1 MAGRGLCSG
10 LELRLRRFAS
20 DDILFK
26 VVMSMFQTLRRF
38 LPLGLVCCLTST
50 AQFNRR
56 IILVVAG
63 LLAGTGCF
71 SFGVMSATASSISYP
86 GPLVGNTVIYSV
98 DATHSVTESSVTDGV
113 PLFGAPSLSG
123 DSIDF
128 NPAGFG
134 SFAQNGAL
142 DVTDGQLTFMVTAK
156 PGQAI
161 KNIKF
166 NEAGIVT
173 LLGIGGAATSASDKL
188 SVFINIQAVDGVG
201 INSINLTPT
210 DFFPQPIFTPK
221 GSFNL
226 AVDGPLNTAPWSGYL
241 LADLQQVLV
250 NKGIK
255 FTTGITK
262 ISVNLDNQLMTTSE
276 RNTQALIDKKDFF
289 IVTVNSP
296 EPSSCVLALLA
307 MLGAALFAR
316 RRSA

>member
-1 MAGRGLCSG
+1 
-10 LELRLRRFAS
+10 
-20 DDILFK
+20 
-26 VVMSMFQTLRRF
+26 MSMFQTLRRVV
-38 LPLGLVCCLTST
+38 PHGLASSLAAT
-50 AQFNRR
+50 ARFEGRR
-56 IILVVAG
+56 YD
-63 LLAGTGCF
+63 LLAGLFAVAGWL
-71 SFGVMSATASSISYP
+71 SFGMMSATAGSISYP

-98 DATHSVTESSVTDGV
+98 DATHSVTESSVTDAV
-113 PLFGAPSLSG
+113 PLFGPPSLSG

-166 NEAGIVT
+166 SEAGIVT
-173 LLGIGGAATSASDKL
+173 LLGLGNAATSASDKL
-188 SVFINIQAVDGVG
+188 TVFINIQGVDGVG
-201 INSINLTPT
+201 INSINLTPA
-210 DFFPQPIFTPK
+210 DFLPYPIFAPK

-241 LADLQQVLV
+241 FADLQQVLV
-250 NKGIK
+250 NKGIH
-255 FTTGITK
+255 FTTGVTK
-262 ISVNLDNQLMTTSE
+262 ISVNLDNQLMTTSQP
-276 RNTQALIDKKDFF
+276 NTQALIDKKDFF

-307 MLGAALFAR
+307 MIGAALFVR